1 MIFRGYANQTVV
13 TVMASISTK
22 TFCLGN
28 KMTIDEFD
36 TFDESIQFLYGP
48 EEEPFRDEEEDED
61 DLQITAPELCPSSDD
76 DGWAAAIYGS
86 GIPDID
92 GNVYLAD
99 GMYMNAEGEIFE
111 M

>member
-1 MIFRGYANQTVV
+1 MINSGYAYQTVE

-48 EEEPFRDEEEDED
+48 EEEPFRYEKKDDD
-61 DLQITAPELCPSSDD
+61 DLQITAPEVCPSMD

-99 GMYMNAEGEIFE
+99 GMYMNAKGEIFE